1 MFSRSKQPPIKS
13 LIAEGDRIEGS
24 VHFADGL
31 RVDGKVIG
39 DARCISEQG
48 GLLVISASGSVQG
61 AIHAAHV
68 IINGEVLGPVHAG
81 TLLELQPKAR
91 VTGDVHYKALEMHQ
105 GATICGNMLPS
116 NVVIEEKAPLK
127 LAANAI

>member
-1 MFSRSKQPPIKS
+1 MFSRSKQPPIKT
-13 LIAEGDRIEGS
+13 LIAEGDRLEGS
-24 VHFADGL
+24 LHFVDGL
-31 RVDGKVIG
+31 RIDGQVLG
-39 DARCISEQG
+39 DVRCSSENG
-48 GLLVISASGSVQG
+48 GLLVISASAKVEG

-91 VTGDVHYKALEMHQ
+91 ITGDVHYKALEMHQ

-116 NVVIEEKAPLK
+116 NVVIEEKGPLK
-127 LAANAI
+127 LAANAT